1 MLIKLIHTRRVSRP
15 SAHIV
20 NRDAAEENGVHMLIW
35 VGSQAPLEFVRDV
48 FGANSPQ
55 AVDARVCELP
65 EIDSRVGAAVRR
77 LVDDTRH
84 KRRNAMRLSVVRQM
98 HKSELEFRQL
108 LVEDAA
114 RGAEAYVDHLMTTHK
129 AIQKML

>member
-1 MLIKLIHTRRVSRP
+1 
-15 SAHIV
+15 
-20 NRDAAEENGVHMLIW
+20 MLIW

-84 KRRNAMRLSVVRQM
+84 KRRNAMRVSGYV
-98 HKSELEFRQL
+98 HLEGDIYETSNRNF
-108 LVEDAA
+108 
-114 RGAEAYVDHLMTTHK
+114 
-129 AIQKML
+129 

>member
-1 MLIKLIHTRRVSRP
+1 
-15 SAHIV
+15 
-20 NRDAAEENGVHMLIW
+20 MLIW